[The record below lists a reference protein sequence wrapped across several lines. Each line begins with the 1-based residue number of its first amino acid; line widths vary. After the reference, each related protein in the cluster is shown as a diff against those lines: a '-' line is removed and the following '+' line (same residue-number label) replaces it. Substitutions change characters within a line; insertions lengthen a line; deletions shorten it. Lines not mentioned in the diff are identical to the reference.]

1 MLLKILL
8 CIQKNYLENLT
19 MDVLLDE
26 IESLEAILMDDVRI
40 NRNSETGDPI
50 TIETTIFPAVDN
62 DSEEQ
67 YICVDLQVIPSEG
80 YPDTSPKF
88 NLIKPRGLDDSRLE
102 TIKQACVE
110 KLKESQG
117 FPVVFDLIEVVRE
130 HLSGSNLPC
139 GQCVVCL
146 YGFRDG
152 DEFTKTEC
160 FHYLHSYCLAR
171 HLIAARKN
179 HHEEQE
185 KLPAW
190 IRKAAE
196 PFKAS
201 CPVCRESIKDDSDSL
216 RLCMP
221 PQELINAPEFQ
232 LTDELI
238 SLQKKMS
245 NMFIQ
250 QKNKGG
256 IIDVEAEVGSVI
268 SIEPTDGTA
277 EQDRE
282 GEHNGIE
289 SRNFAKEERLPMN
302 SNTLNKTKS
311 FGEPS
316 VKHQKPAQNRKQN
329 HCNNEASRSEA
340 TPSTNFAPVVS
351 QSQRISSDPTNNN
364 YHHHSNRRHFRGRRS
379 HHNHYH
385 QRSENASHQRPA
397 SPPSGQASSPSQQS
411 QSHSQSNSKQHKGF
425 PNASTR

>member
-1 MLLKILL
+1 MIDILL
-8 CIQKNYLENLT
+8 SLIKNSVVYPKKTHQVNLT

-50 TIETTIFPAVDN
+50 TIETTIFPAVEN

-80 YPDTSPKF
+80 YPDTCPKF

-250 QKNKGG
+250 QKKQGWHYRR
-256 IIDVEAEVGSVI
+256 GSG
-268 SIEPTDGTA
+268 SG
-277 EQDRE
+277 
-282 GEHNGIE
+282 
-289 SRNFAKEERLPMN
+289 
-302 SNTLNKTKS
+302 
-311 FGEPS
+311 FGYI
-316 VKHQKPAQNRKQN
+316 H
-329 HCNNEASRSEA
+329 
-340 TPSTNFAPVVS
+340 
-351 QSQRISSDPTNNN
+351 
-364 YHHHSNRRHFRGRRS
+364 
-379 HHNHYH
+379 
-385 QRSENASHQRPA
+385 
-397 SPPSGQASSPSQQS
+397 
-411 QSHSQSNSKQHKGF
+411 
-425 PNASTR
+425 